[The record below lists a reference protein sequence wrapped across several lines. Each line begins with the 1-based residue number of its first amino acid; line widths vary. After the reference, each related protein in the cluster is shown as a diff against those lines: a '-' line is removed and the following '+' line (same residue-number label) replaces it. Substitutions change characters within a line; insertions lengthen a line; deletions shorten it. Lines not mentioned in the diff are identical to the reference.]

1 MLPQTNGIM
10 RIHTKELRYANNGN
24 AILKL
29 NCVSSNKYKTQSGE
43 QKEDTCWIECVSFG
57 KQAET
62 INNFFN
68 EKDRIYIQGA
78 LKQDS
83 WEAQDGSK
91 RSKHTITIEKFDFI
105 EKRDNQQ
112 SQQQSNSYQP
122 QGQQYQQPAQDQQ
135 GIEYPDDDSIPF
147 APLKNT
153 NSI

>member
-1 MLPQTNGIM
+1 MLPQINGIM
-10 RIHTKELRYANNGN
+10 RINTKELRYANNGN

-29 NCVSSNKYKTQSGE
+29 NCVSSNKYKTQLGE

-57 KQAET
+57 KQAQT
-62 INNFFN
+62 INSFFN

-78 LKQDS
+78 LKQNS

-91 RSKHTITIEKFDFI
+91 KSKHTITIEKFDFI
-105 EKRDNQQ
+105 EKKDN
-112 SQQQSNSYQP
+112 QQQSNNYQP
-122 QGQQYQQPAQDQQ
+122 QEQPQQPSQEQQ
-135 GIEYPDDDSIPF
+135 GIEYPDDDEIPF